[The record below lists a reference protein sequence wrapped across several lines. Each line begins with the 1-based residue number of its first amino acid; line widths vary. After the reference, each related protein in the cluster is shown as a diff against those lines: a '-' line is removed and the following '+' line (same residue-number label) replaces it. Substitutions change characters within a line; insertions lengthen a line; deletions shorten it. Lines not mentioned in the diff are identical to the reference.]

1 MASSSLQGFEVSFA
15 KTDFDL
21 CVLCQTKKGGLSG
34 KDVGSLELREL
45 IFSCGRASTRR
56 IINIHSLVDSLPTHL
71 PGILLPVHALTGGD
85 FTSKISTKTNA
96 IKVACTEKGYFLN
109 SFANHNL
116 SKEVLSNAELF
127 LIHCIKG
134 NTDYRTFNQ
143 LRHSVYHRKCNKL
156 GLGKFPCTSGTLEL
170 HIQRAFYQVSEC
182 VSARLYRRNPLNPLE
197 FGFI

>member
-134 NTDYRTFNQ
+134 NTVYRTFNP
-143 LRHSVYHRKCNKL
+143 LRNSVYHRKCNKL

-170 HIQRAFYQVSEC
+170 HIQRAFY
-182 VSARLYRRNPLNPLE
+182 
-197 FGFI
+197 